1 MKGLILSTSLAAA
14 LGAFAFAP
22 ASAAPIATHGTILAP
37 VVATDVACRTVKKT
51 VWSRGVKRVTT
62 SRTCDRPRYVERR
75 VYHRDRRYGYSR
87 PYVRPGVSI
96 GIGVR

>member
-14 LGAFAFAP
+14 LGAFAIAP
-22 ASAAPIATHGTILAP
+22 ASAAPIATHGTIVAP
-37 VVATDVACRTVKKT
+37 AIATDVGCRTVKKI
-51 VWSRGVKRVTT
+51 VVSRGVKRVTT
-62 SRTCDRPRYVERR
+62 SRICDRPRYVERR
-75 VYHRDRRYGYSR
+75 RYYRDRPYGYSR